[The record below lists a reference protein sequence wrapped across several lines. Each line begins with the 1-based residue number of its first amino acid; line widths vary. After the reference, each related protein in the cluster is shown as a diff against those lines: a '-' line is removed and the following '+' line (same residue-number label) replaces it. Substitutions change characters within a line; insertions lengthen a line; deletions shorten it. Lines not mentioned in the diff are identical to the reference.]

1 MYEQNNR
8 KMSSQMYSLTLSIN
22 QAYYPLKL
30 SPIKSN
36 IQMPILPEINIKNSI
51 VKCVELEQTI
61 RNAVATEVDTECP
74 ICFTQ
79 LGDTNCVIP
88 LCGHKTCIPCFIQN
102 IKYNQQTG
110 DCCVLCRKKYD

>member
-1 MYEQNNR
+1 
-8 KMSSQMYSLTLSIN
+8 MSSQTYSLTLSIN
-22 QAYYPLKL
+22 RAYCPLEL

-61 RNAVATEVDTECP
+61 RNAVATTVDAECP

-79 LGDTNCVIP
+79 LGETNCVIP
-88 LCGHKTCIPCFIQN
+88 QCGHKTCIPCFIQN

>member
-1 MYEQNNR
+1 
-8 KMSSQMYSLTLSIN
+8 MSYNKTLSN
-22 QAYYPLKL
+22 NKKYYPLEL

-36 IQMPILPEINIKNSI
+36 MQMSALPEINIQMSI

-61 RNAVATEVDTECP
+61 RNAVAMEVETECP

-88 LCGHKTCIPCFIQN
+88 LCGHTTCIPCFIQN
-102 IKYNQQTG
+102 IKCNQKTG